1 MALRQRGTRLLSPEL
16 IAILGVGIALAGLLL
31 RPNARIDRVESSL
44 SARIHR
50 MESGLSARIDRVES
64 GLSARID
71 SLEGGLNARIDGI
84 QAELREVRDRLARL
98 EGKVDILR
106 DYIMRRN
113 DPAPA
118 AE

>member
-1 MALRQRGTRLLSPEL
+1 MSPEL

-31 RPNARIDRVESSL
+31 RLNARIDRVESSL
-44 SARIHR
+44 SARIDR
-50 MESGLSARIDRVES
+50 VESSLNARIDGVGSSLNARIDGAESGLSAC
-64 GLSARID
+64 
-71 SLEGGLNARIDGI
+71 IDGI

>member
-1 MALRQRGTRLLSPEL
+1 MSPEL
-16 IAILGVGIALAGLLL
+16 IAILGTGVALAGLIL
-31 RPNARIDRVESSL
+31 RLNARIDRVESNLNARIDRVESS
-44 SARIHR
+44 
-50 MESGLSARIDRVES
+50 
-64 GLSARID
+64 
-71 SLEGGLNARIDGI
+71 LNARIDGI

>member
-1 MALRQRGTRLLSPEL
+1 MESSLSE
-16 IAILGVGIALAGLLL
+16 
-31 RPNARIDRVESSL
+31 RIDRVESSL
-44 SARIHR
+44 S
-50 MESGLSARIDRVES
+50 ERIDRVES
-64 GLSARID
+64 
-71 SLEGGLNARIDGI
+71 SLNERADGI

>member
-1 MALRQRGTRLLSPEL
+1 MSPEL

-31 RPNARIDRVESSL
+31 RLNARIDRVESSL
-44 SARIHR
+44 S
-50 MESGLSARIDRVES
+50 
-64 GLSARID
+64 
-71 SLEGGLNARIDGI
+71 ARIDGI

>member
-1 MALRQRGTRLLSPEL
+1 MSPEL

-31 RPNARIDRVESSL
+31 RLNARIDGV
-44 SARIHR
+44 
-50 MESGLSARIDRVES
+50 ESGLSARIDRFES
-64 GLSARID
+64 SLSARID
-71 SLEGGLNARIDGI
+71 RFESSLSARADGI

>member
-1 MALRQRGTRLLSPEL
+1 MSPEL

-31 RPNARIDRVESSL
+31 RLNARIDRVESSL
-44 SARIHR
+44 NERA
-50 MESGLSARIDRVES
+50 
-64 GLSARID
+64 
-71 SLEGGLNARIDGI
+71 DGI

-118 AE
+118 AV

>member
-1 MALRQRGTRLLSPEL
+1 MSPEL

-31 RPNARIDRVESSL
+31 RLNARIDRVESSL
-44 SARIHR
+44 S
-50 MESGLSARIDRVES
+50 ERIDRVES
-64 GLSARID
+64 
-71 SLEGGLNARIDGI
+71 SLNERADGI

>member
-1 MALRQRGTRLLSPEL
+1 MSPEL
-16 IAILGVGIALAGLLL
+16 IAILGVGIALAGLIL
-31 RPNARIDRVESSL
+31 RLNARIDRVESNLNARIDRVESNLNARIDRVESS
-44 SARIHR
+44 
-50 MESGLSARIDRVES
+50 
-64 GLSARID
+64 
-71 SLEGGLNARIDGI
+71 LNARIDGI

>member
-1 MALRQRGTRLLSPEL
+1 MSPEL

-31 RPNARIDRVESSL
+31 RLNARIDRVESSL
-44 SARIHR
+44 SARI
-50 MESGLSARIDRVES
+50 DRVES
-64 GLSARID
+64 S
-71 SLEGGLNARIDGI
+71 LNARIDGI

>member
-1 MALRQRGTRLLSPEL
+1 MSPEL

-31 RPNARIDRVESSL
+31 RLNARIDRVESSL
-44 SARIHR
+44 SARI
-50 MESGLSARIDRVES
+50 DRVES
-64 GLSARID
+64 S
-71 SLEGGLNARIDGI
+71 LNARIDGV

>member
-1 MALRQRGTRLLSPEL
+1 MSPEL
-16 IAILGVGIALAGLLL
+16 IAILGVGIALAGLIL
-31 RPNARIDRVESSL
+31 RLNARIDRFESGLSTRIDRFESSL
-44 SARIHR
+44 SARIDR
-50 MESGLSARIDRVES
+50 FESSLSAR
-64 GLSARID
+64 A
-71 SLEGGLNARIDGI
+71 DGI

>member
-1 MALRQRGTRLLSPEL
+1 MSPEL
-16 IAILGVGIALAGLLL
+16 IAILGVGIALAGLIL
-31 RPNARIDRVESSL
+31 RLNARIDRVESNLNARIDRVESS
-44 SARIHR
+44 
-50 MESGLSARIDRVES
+50 
-64 GLSARID
+64 
-71 SLEGGLNARIDGI
+71 LNARIDGI

>member
-1 MALRQRGTRLLSPEL
+1 MSPEL

-31 RPNARIDRVESSL
+31 RLNARIDRVESSL
-44 SARIHR
+44 SARIDR
-50 MESGLSARIDRVES
+50 VESSLNARIDRVES
-64 GLSARID
+64 S
-71 SLEGGLNARIDGI
+71 LNARIDGI

>member
-1 MALRQRGTRLLSPEL
+1 MSPEL
-16 IAILGVGIALAGLLL
+16 IAILGVGIALAGLIL
-31 RPNARIDRVESSL
+31 RLNARIDRVESNL
-44 SARIHR
+44 N
-50 MESGLSARIDRVES
+50 ARIDRLES
-64 GLSARID
+64 NLNARID
-71 SLEGGLNARIDGI
+71 RLESSLNARIDGI

>member
-1 MALRQRGTRLLSPEL
+1 MSPEL

-31 RPNARIDRVESSL
+31 RLNARIDRFESSL
-44 SARIHR
+44 SARIDR
-50 MESGLSARIDRVES
+50 FESSLSAR
-64 GLSARID
+64 A
-71 SLEGGLNARIDGI
+71 DGI